1 MTRKERTTQALA
13 RPMLWIGPMP
23 SIRITCPES
32 AHLEEIELIDTP
44 VGLLVQ
50 RCSAFAG
57 GVPDCPRTCA
67 ARLDQRA
74 RRPKRL
80 ADGSVLIAT
89 SVLRGARASQT

>member
-1 MTRKERTTQALA
+1 MASTL
-13 RPMLWIGPMP
+13 
-23 SIRITCPES
+23 ITCPES

-67 ARLDQRA
+67 ARLDQRQRLRA
-74 RRPKRL
+74 RKRL

-89 SVLRGARASQT
+89 SCLRRSA